1 MGCER
6 CDGLMVMSLFID
18 MKESGGQWLEAWRC
32 TCCGN
37 VVDHQIAVHHS
48 MVSPSLHRGNS
59 QRVRKQTPLEPA
71 VWL

>member
-6 CDGLMVMSLFID
+6 CDGLMVMSHFID

-37 VVDHQIAVHHS
+37 VVDNQIAVHHS
-48 MVSPSLHRGNS
+48 MANPPVLRENS